1 MTRLLS
7 RVLAALLTGLGG
19 LVMMPLPAAAAPFT
33 GAGTVYAGMYSTE
46 WESETDLS
54 NMAAWAGKRA
64 TFAGTFHDILESEGG
79 NWFGNT
85 AHKLEEAWDAQA
97 TPFANLSVN
106 ASAASIA
113 AGNHDA
119 AIRQWASRV
128 EAWVDD
134 GGGRSLIIAPL
145 QEMNGDWVPYGC
157 NAAAFKNAYVRIRDI
172 ARNEGLDETKVRW
185 AWAPNGWTSHGCGSL
200 ADYYPGSGVVD
211 VIAFSA
217 YRWGEESVFNV
228 AGGVT
233 ATLRSFAPD
242 KPYMLAQTAAG
253 PSGTRDQ
260 WIRDL
265 FSWAASDPNM
275 IGLIW
280 FNMNKEQDWRVWNSP
295 NGPGLANGWRDALQ
309 QATTKHQWPLTDW
322 FQPGPLPF
330 DPNPPVPNQCPP
342 GKDCDVVA
350 FQDAGGKFHLWDK
363 VASPHATTS
372 FFYGNPGD
380 IAFSGDWNCDGVDT
394 PGLYRQSDGF
404 VYLRNSNT
412 QGIADITFFF
422 GNPGDFPL
430 AGDFDKDGCDT
441 VSIYRPSEARIY
453 IINDLGQNGGGLGA
467 ADYAF
472 YFGNVGDVPFTGDFN
487 GDGVDS
493 VGLHRASSGFVY
505 FRNSNSTGVADAQFF
520 FGNPGDKL
528 AAGDWNGDGIDTVGV
543 YRPSTGFLYIRN
555 SNTQGNADASIF
567 AGSYTGLVVIRR

>member
-1 MTRLLS
+1 MTRHLS

-19 LVMMPLPAAAAPFT
+19 LISLPLPADAATFSA
-33 GAGTVYAGMYSTE
+33 AGTVYAGMYSSE
-46 WESETDLS
+46 WDFHFDLI
-54 NMAAWAGKRA
+54 NMAGWTGKRA
-64 TFAGTFHDILESEGG
+64 TFAGTFHHLAETAGG
-79 NWFGNT
+79 T
-85 AHKLEEAWDAQA
+85 AHLLEEAWDAQA
-97 TPFANLSVN
+97 TPFANLSIN
-106 ASAASIA
+106 ASAVSIA
-113 AGNHDA
+113 AGNHDP
-119 AIRQWASRV
+119 AIRQWAKWV
-128 EAWVDD
+128 ESWVDD
-134 GGGRSLIIAPL
+134 GGGRSLIISPL
-145 QEMNGDWVPYGC
+145 QEMNGDWVSYGC
-157 NAAAFKNAYVRIRDI
+157 DPTAFKNAYVRIRDI
-172 ARNEGLDETKVRW
+172 VRSEGLDETKVRW

-200 ADYYPGSGVVD
+200 ADYYPGGAVVD

-217 YRWGEESVFNV
+217 YRWGGESVSDV

-233 ATLRSFAPD
+233 AALRTFAPD

-280 FNMNKEQDWRVWNSP
+280 FNMNKEQDWRVWTAP

-309 QATTKHQWPLTDW
+309 QGTTKHQWPLTNW

-330 DPNPPVPNQCPP
+330 DPYPPVPNQCPA

-350 FQDAGGKFHLWDK
+350 FQDAGGRFHLWDK
-363 VASPHATTS
+363 VASPHGTTS
-372 FFYGNPGD
+372 FFFGNPGD
-380 IAFSGDWNCDGVDT
+380 VAFSGDWNCDGVDT

-422 GNPGDFPL
+422 GNPGDLPL
-430 AGDFDKDGCDT
+430 AGDFDDDGCDT

-472 YFGNVGDVPFTGDFN
+472 YFGNVGDKPFTGDFN

-520 FGNPGDKL
+520 FGDPGDKL
-528 AAGDWNGDGIDTVGV
+528 VAADWNGDGIDTVGV
-543 YRPSTGFLYIRN
+543 YRPSTGFLHIRN
-555 SNTQGNADASIF
+555 SNTQGNADASIL
-567 AGSYTGLVVIRR
+567 AGTYTGLVVIRR

>member
-1 MTRLLS
+1 VTRQLS
-7 RVLAALLTGLGG
+7 RVLVAFLTGLGG
-19 LVMMPLPAAAAPFT
+19 LISLPLPADAASFT
-33 GAGTVYAGMYSTE
+33 GAGTVYAGMYSSE
-46 WESETDLS
+46 WNFHTDLT
-54 NMAAWAGKRA
+54 NMAEWTGKRA
-64 TFAGTFHDILESEGG
+64 TFAGTFHHLAETAGG
-79 NWFGNT
+79 T
-85 AHKLEEAWDAQA
+85 AHLLEEAWDAQA
-97 TPFANLSVN
+97 TPFANLSIN
-106 ASAASIA
+106 ASAVAIA
-113 AGNHDA
+113 AGNHDP
-119 AIRQWASRV
+119 AIRQWMQWV

-157 NAAAFKNAYVRIRDI
+157 NPSAFRNAFVRIRDI
-172 ARNEGLDETKVRW
+172 ARSEGLDETKVRW

-200 ADYYPGSGVVD
+200 ADYYPGSAVVD

-217 YRWGEESVFNV
+217 YRWGDESVFTV

-233 ATLRSFAPD
+233 ATLRTFAPD

-253 PSGTRDQ
+253 PSSTRDQ

-330 DPNPPVPNQCPP
+330 DPNPPVPDQCPP

-350 FQDAGGKFHLWDK
+350 FQDGGGKFHLWDK
-363 VASPHATTS
+363 VASPHGTTS
-372 FFYGNPGD
+372 FFFGNPGD
-380 IAFSGDWNCDGVDT
+380 VAFSGDWNCDGVDT

-422 GNPGDFPL
+422 GNPGDLPL
-430 AGDFDKDGCDT
+430 AGDFDRDGCDT

-453 IINDLGQNGGGLGA
+453 IMNDLGQNGGGLGA

-487 GDGVDS
+487 GDEIDS

-543 YRPSTGFLYIRN
+543 YRPSTGLLYIRN

-567 AGSYTGLVVIRR
+567 AGTYTGLVVIRR

>member
-1 MTRLLS
+1 MTRHLS

-19 LVMMPLPAAAAPFT
+19 LISLPLPADAATFSA
-33 GAGTVYAGMYSTE
+33 AGTVYAGMYSSE
-46 WESETDLS
+46 WDFHFDLI
-54 NMAAWAGKRA
+54 NMAGWTGKRA
-64 TFAGTFHDILESEGG
+64 TFAGTFHHLAETAGG
-79 NWFGNT
+79 T
-85 AHKLEEAWDAQA
+85 AHLLEEAWDAQA
-97 TPFANLSVN
+97 TPFANLSIN

-113 AGNHDA
+113 AGNHDP
-119 AIRQWASRV
+119 AIRQWAKWV
-128 EAWVDD
+128 ESWVDD
-134 GGGRSLIIAPL
+134 GGGRSLIISPL
-145 QEMNGDWVPYGC
+145 QEMNGDWVSYGC
-157 NAAAFKNAYVRIRDI
+157 DPTAFKNAYVRIRDI
-172 ARNEGLDETKVRW
+172 VRSEGLDETKVRW

-200 ADYYPGSGVVD
+200 ADYYPGGAVVD

-217 YRWGEESVFNV
+217 YRWGGEPVSDV

-233 ATLRSFAPD
+233 AALRTFAPD

-280 FNMNKEQDWRVWNSP
+280 FNMNKEQDWRVWTAP

-309 QATTKHQWPLTDW
+309 QGTTKHQWPLTNW

-330 DPNPPVPNQCPP
+330 DPYPPVPNQCPA

-350 FQDAGGKFHLWDK
+350 FQDAGGRFHLWDK
-363 VASPHATTS
+363 VASPHGTTS
-372 FFYGNPGD
+372 FFFGNPGD
-380 IAFSGDWNCDGVDT
+380 VAFSGDWNCDGVDT

-422 GNPGDFPL
+422 GNPGDLPL
-430 AGDFDKDGCDT
+430 AGDFDDDGCDT

-472 YFGNVGDVPFTGDFN
+472 YFGNVGDKPFTGDFN

-520 FGNPGDKL
+520 FGDPGDKL
-528 AAGDWNGDGIDTVGV
+528 VAADWNGDGIDTVGV
-543 YRPSTGFLYIRN
+543 YRPSTGFLHIRN
-555 SNTQGNADASIF
+555 SNTQGNADASIL
-567 AGSYTGLVVIRR
+567 AGTYTGLVVIRR